1 MKNNSGF
8 QTIALTRIHESN
20 TNPRRIFDESQ
31 LAELA
36 DFVSLTVLW
45 PKAPRS
51 AWQTGEPHS
60 DGT

>member
-1 MKNNSGF
+1 MKDNAGF

-36 DFVSLTVLW
+36 AAF
-45 PKAPRS
+45 APM
-51 AWQTGEPHS
+51 
-60 DGT
+60 D